1 MKKLFMKRHEENWLR
16 IPYEENAD
24 PCIITIS
31 DSTGKKEIIRMKV
44 SETRVDY
51 WMAYPLK
58 EFSGDDIQA
67 EGPANRWINAIELSD
82 NPEKQ
87 RRRELSKSVI
97 QYMPPT
103 GCIQE
108 LKGVKKAGEKW
119 ILDCVIDP
127 CSMTG
132 IEENQTA
139 MCLVSK
145 DLLHWKREESELPGI
160 ESICRKADKWIGDI
174 EQQIEFEED
183 GKIWILGQTA
193 KKTCE
198 GVAASNAISIP
209 SVFSGEQLKPAAQ
222 VDNLRVWVR
231 QWHNEHIDKKF
242 EFLMRFR
249 QGPDVWPEVRLLAP
263 ENIVSDIQT
272 KACEVELE
280 MFVGQE
286 TEIEFELCGVKW
298 IWKALDQTL
307 NCRGYKMKV
316 PTEKGRLYLHFYR
329 DMAIQE
335 LYADRKNAMLIVQD
349 DGPKKE
355 DYKIR
360 SEQVENINNPSFY
373 LQYNAEPYF
382 EIHTNGKTASV
393 ICLNIWGLRSTRY
406 EEENRLLIKQ
416 EEKGQ
421 PLFKSESYTVYE
433 NCVEDRIYG
442 EPAAWA
448 VRDGKTVLS
457 PVRAVE
463 EFCWRDTPWGDMTR
477 IQNRTERWDAPEESV
492 YPSLHTKHNVI
503 NAAFSLAT
511 DIMCQNRNKKY
522 ALPGQEGL
530 MNAAVFQREGEGF
543 GSWVRDTCH
552 AAFRCQNLLAPD
564 EARESLSYI
573 SEHGFNN
580 GVDCAAMPAIAAWDH
595 YITTGDIQLLYEMLP
610 GIIKYAEEA
619 DARYDEEMQLI
630 HATMCL
636 AQDAFEEPENGG
648 YCLGTEITFA
658 LMYQDVARICKVT
671 GCYLERIK
679 FWENRAEEMFTSIK
693 EKYWN
698 EEKECFTSGPIGSE
712 AYEKGWWETTGA
724 EMVLWPRFGIA
735 TERQRNL
742 FLKTIESNPEAFS
755 EFGINW
761 YPFRKEKNHFWR
773 ACWVSWT
780 LGLSEAA
787 GESGNKEFLKKL
799 IYAQVRNVLLNKSFH
814 EVMDVD
820 TGRAWR
826 WPHLPWH
833 AAGFIGFIVNGIF
846 GIRYSEQGI
855 QIHPCILDEFEG
867 AVLDSVPYQNAKFVF
882 EIHGHGDSYTVKMDG
897 NLVEGSFGKEMT
909 GEHKVD
915 IYAYETE

>member
-31 DSTGKKEIIRMKV
+31 DSTGKKEIVRMKV

-658 LMYQDVARICKVT
+658 LMYQDVAKICKVT

-742 FLKTIESNPEAFS
+742 FLKTIESNLRHFLSLELT
-755 EFGINW
+755 GILSVKKKIISGELAG
-761 YPFRKEKNHFWR
+761 YHGRLDYRKRLVKVEIKNF
-773 ACWVSWT
+773 
-780 LGLSEAA
+780 
-787 GESGNKEFLKKL
+787 
-799 IYAQVRNVLLNKSFH
+799 
-814 EVMDVD
+814 
-820 TGRAWR
+820 
-826 WPHLPWH
+826 
-833 AAGFIGFIVNGIF
+833 
-846 GIRYSEQGI
+846 
-855 QIHPCILDEFEG
+855 
-867 AVLDSVPYQNAKFVF
+867 
-882 EIHGHGDSYTVKMDG
+882 
-897 NLVEGSFGKEMT
+897 
-909 GEHKVD
+909 
-915 IYAYETE
+915 

>member
-1 MKKLFMKRHEENWLR
+1 MKKHFLKKHEENWLR

-31 DSTGKKEIIRMKV
+31 DSTGKKETIQMKV

-580 GVDCAAMPAIAAWDH
+580 GVDCAAMPAIAAWD
-595 YITTGDIQLLYEMLP
+595 P
-610 GIIKYAEEA
+610 II
-619 DARYDEEMQLI
+619 
-630 HATMCL
+630 
-636 AQDAFEEPENGG
+636 
-648 YCLGTEITFA
+648 
-658 LMYQDVARICKVT
+658 
-671 GCYLERIK
+671 
-679 FWENRAEEMFTSIK
+679 
-693 EKYWN
+693 
-698 EEKECFTSGPIGSE
+698 
-712 AYEKGWWETTGA
+712 
-724 EMVLWPRFGIA
+724 
-735 TERQRNL
+735 
-742 FLKTIESNPEAFS
+742 
-755 EFGINW
+755 
-761 YPFRKEKNHFWR
+761 
-773 ACWVSWT
+773 
-780 LGLSEAA
+780 
-787 GESGNKEFLKKL
+787 
-799 IYAQVRNVLLNKSFH
+799 
-814 EVMDVD
+814 
-820 TGRAWR
+820 
-826 WPHLPWH
+826 
-833 AAGFIGFIVNGIF
+833 
-846 GIRYSEQGI
+846 
-855 QIHPCILDEFEG
+855 
-867 AVLDSVPYQNAKFVF
+867 
-882 EIHGHGDSYTVKMDG
+882 
-897 NLVEGSFGKEMT
+897 
-909 GEHKVD
+909 
-915 IYAYETE
+915 

>member
-1 MKKLFMKRHEENWLR
+1 MKRHEENWLR

-31 DSTGKKEIIRMKV
+31 DSTGKKEIVRMKV

-349 DGPKKE
+349 DG
-355 DYKIR
+355 
-360 SEQVENINNPSFY
+360 
-373 LQYNAEPYF
+373 
-382 EIHTNGKTASV
+382 
-393 ICLNIWGLRSTRY
+393 
-406 EEENRLLIKQ
+406 
-416 EEKGQ
+416 
-421 PLFKSESYTVYE
+421 
-433 NCVEDRIYG
+433 
-442 EPAAWA
+442 
-448 VRDGKTVLS
+448 
-457 PVRAVE
+457 
-463 EFCWRDTPWGDMTR
+463 
-477 IQNRTERWDAPEESV
+477 
-492 YPSLHTKHNVI
+492 
-503 NAAFSLAT
+503 
-511 DIMCQNRNKKY
+511 
-522 ALPGQEGL
+522 
-530 MNAAVFQREGEGF
+530 
-543 GSWVRDTCH
+543 
-552 AAFRCQNLLAPD
+552 
-564 EARESLSYI
+564 
-573 SEHGFNN
+573 
-580 GVDCAAMPAIAAWDH
+580 
-595 YITTGDIQLLYEMLP
+595 
-610 GIIKYAEEA
+610 
-619 DARYDEEMQLI
+619 
-630 HATMCL
+630 
-636 AQDAFEEPENGG
+636 
-648 YCLGTEITFA
+648 
-658 LMYQDVARICKVT
+658 
-671 GCYLERIK
+671 
-679 FWENRAEEMFTSIK
+679 
-693 EKYWN
+693 
-698 EEKECFTSGPIGSE
+698 
-712 AYEKGWWETTGA
+712 
-724 EMVLWPRFGIA
+724 
-735 TERQRNL
+735 
-742 FLKTIESNPEAFS
+742 
-755 EFGINW
+755 
-761 YPFRKEKNHFWR
+761 
-773 ACWVSWT
+773 
-780 LGLSEAA
+780 
-787 GESGNKEFLKKL
+787 
-799 IYAQVRNVLLNKSFH
+799 
-814 EVMDVD
+814 
-820 TGRAWR
+820 
-826 WPHLPWH
+826 
-833 AAGFIGFIVNGIF
+833 
-846 GIRYSEQGI
+846 
-855 QIHPCILDEFEG
+855 
-867 AVLDSVPYQNAKFVF
+867 
-882 EIHGHGDSYTVKMDG
+882 
-897 NLVEGSFGKEMT
+897 
-909 GEHKVD
+909 
-915 IYAYETE
+915 

>member
-1 MKKLFMKRHEENWLR
+1 MKKHFLKKHEENWLR

-31 DSTGKKEIIRMKV
+31 DSTGKKETIQMKV
-44 SETRVDY
+44 SKTRVDY

-58 EFSGDDIQA
+58 DFFGDDIQA
-67 EGPANRWINAIELSD
+67 EGPASRWINAIELSD
-82 NPEKQ
+82 DPEKQ

-97 QYMPPT
+97 HYMPPT
-103 GCIQE
+103 GCIRE
-108 LKGVKKAGEKW
+108 LNSVKKAGEQW
-119 ILDCVIDP
+119 VLDCVTDP
-127 CSMTG
+127 CSLTG
-132 IEENQTA
+132 NEENQTA
-139 MCLVSK
+139 MRLVSK
-145 DLLHWKREESELPGI
+145 DLLHWKSEENELEEI
-160 ESICRKADKWIGDI
+160 EINCRKSDKWIGDV
-174 EQQIEFEED
+174 EKQIEFEED
-183 GKIWILGQTA
+183 GKIWILSQTA

-198 GVAASNAISIP
+198 GVASSNAISIP
-209 SVFSGEQLKPAAQ
+209 SVFSGEQIKPAAQ
-222 VDNLRVWVR
+222 MDNLRVWVR

-263 ENIVSDIQT
+263 ENILSDIQT

-286 TEIEFELCGVKW
+286 PEIEFELCGVKW
-298 IWKALDQTL
+298 VWKALDQTL
-307 NCRGYKMKV
+307 NCQGYKMKI

-349 DGPKKE
+349 NGPKKE

-373 LQYNAEPYF
+373 LQYNADPYF

-406 EEENRLLIKQ
+406 EEENRRLIEQ

-421 PLFKSESYTVYE
+421 PLFKSESYTIYE
-433 NCVEDRIYG
+433 KCVEDRIYG

-448 VRDGKTVLS
+448 LRGGKIVLS

-477 IQNRTERWDAPEESV
+477 IQNRTERWDAPEDSA
-492 YPSLHTKHNVI
+492 YPKLHTEHNVI

-619 DARYDEEMQLI
+619 DARYDEEMQLV

-648 YCLGTEITFA
+648 YCLGTEIAFA
-658 LMYQDVARICKVT
+658 LMYQDVARICEVT
-671 GCYLERIK
+671 GCYPERIK
-679 FWENRAEEMFTSIK
+679 FWESRSKEMLASIK

-820 TGRAWR
+820 TGRGR
-826 WPHLPWH
+826 TCHGMRQVLLDLLLME
-833 AAGFIGFIVNGIF
+833 FLEYVIVNREFRYIHVF
-846 GIRYSEQGI
+846 WMNLREQYLILFHIRMQNLYLRYMGMVTAI
-855 QIHPCILDEFEG
+855 Q
-867 AVLDSVPYQNAKFVF
+867 
-882 EIHGHGDSYTVKMDG
+882 
-897 NLVEGSFGKEMT
+897 
-909 GEHKVD
+909 
-915 IYAYETE
+915 

>member
-1 MKKLFMKRHEENWLR
+1 MKKHFLKKHEENWLR

-31 DSTGKKEIIRMKV
+31 DSTGKKETIQMKV

-463 EFCWRDTPWGDMTR
+463 EFCWRDTP
-477 IQNRTERWDAPEESV
+477 
-492 YPSLHTKHNVI
+492 
-503 NAAFSLAT
+503 
-511 DIMCQNRNKKY
+511 
-522 ALPGQEGL
+522 
-530 MNAAVFQREGEGF
+530 
-543 GSWVRDTCH
+543 
-552 AAFRCQNLLAPD
+552 
-564 EARESLSYI
+564 
-573 SEHGFNN
+573 
-580 GVDCAAMPAIAAWDH
+580 
-595 YITTGDIQLLYEMLP
+595 
-610 GIIKYAEEA
+610 
-619 DARYDEEMQLI
+619 
-630 HATMCL
+630 
-636 AQDAFEEPENGG
+636 
-648 YCLGTEITFA
+648 
-658 LMYQDVARICKVT
+658 
-671 GCYLERIK
+671 
-679 FWENRAEEMFTSIK
+679 
-693 EKYWN
+693 
-698 EEKECFTSGPIGSE
+698 
-712 AYEKGWWETTGA
+712 
-724 EMVLWPRFGIA
+724 
-735 TERQRNL
+735 
-742 FLKTIESNPEAFS
+742 
-755 EFGINW
+755 
-761 YPFRKEKNHFWR
+761 
-773 ACWVSWT
+773 
-780 LGLSEAA
+780 
-787 GESGNKEFLKKL
+787 
-799 IYAQVRNVLLNKSFH
+799 
-814 EVMDVD
+814 
-820 TGRAWR
+820 
-826 WPHLPWH
+826 
-833 AAGFIGFIVNGIF
+833 
-846 GIRYSEQGI
+846 
-855 QIHPCILDEFEG
+855 
-867 AVLDSVPYQNAKFVF
+867 
-882 EIHGHGDSYTVKMDG
+882 
-897 NLVEGSFGKEMT
+897 
-909 GEHKVD
+909 
-915 IYAYETE
+915 

>member
-1 MKKLFMKRHEENWLR
+1 MKKHFLKKHEENWLR

-31 DSTGKKEIIRMKV
+31 DSTGKKETIQMKV
-44 SETRVDY
+44 SKTRVDY

-58 EFSGDDIQA
+58 DFFGDDIQA
-67 EGPANRWINAIELSD
+67 EGPASRWINAIELSD
-82 NPEKQ
+82 DPEKQ

-97 QYMPPT
+97 HYMPPT
-103 GCIQE
+103 GCIRE
-108 LKGVKKAGEKW
+108 LNSVKKAGEQW
-119 ILDCVIDP
+119 VLDCVTDP
-127 CSMTG
+127 CSLTG
-132 IEENQTA
+132 NEENQTA
-139 MCLVSK
+139 MRLVSK
-145 DLLHWKREESELPGI
+145 DLLHWKSEENELEEI
-160 ESICRKADKWIGDI
+160 EINCRKSDKWIGDV
-174 EQQIEFEED
+174 EKQIEFEED

-198 GVAASNAISIP
+198 GVASSNAISIP
-209 SVFSGEQLKPAAQ
+209 SVFSGEQIKPAAQ
-222 VDNLRVWVR
+222 MDNLRVWVR

-263 ENIVSDIQT
+263 ENILSDIQT

-286 TEIEFELCGVKW
+286 PEIEFELCGVKW
-298 IWKALDQTL
+298 VWKALDQTL
-307 NCRGYKMKV
+307 NCQGYKMKI

-349 DGPKKE
+349 NGPKKE

-373 LQYNAEPYF
+373 LQYNADPYF

-406 EEENRLLIKQ
+406 EEENRRLIEQ

-421 PLFKSESYTVYE
+421 PLFKSESYTIYE
-433 NCVEDRIYG
+433 KCVEDRIYG

-448 VRDGKTVLS
+448 LRGGKIVLS

-477 IQNRTERWDAPEESV
+477 IQNRTERWDAPEDSA
-492 YPSLHTKHNVI
+492 YPKLHTEHNVI

-619 DARYDEEMQLI
+619 DARYDEEMQLV

-648 YCLGTEITFA
+648 YCLGTEIAFA
-658 LMYQDVARICKVT
+658 LMYQDVARICEVT
-671 GCYLERIK
+671 GCY
-679 FWENRAEEMFTSIK
+679 
-693 EKYWN
+693 
-698 EEKECFTSGPIGSE
+698 P
-712 AYEKGWWETTGA
+712 
-724 EMVLWPRFGIA
+724 
-735 TERQRNL
+735 
-742 FLKTIESNPEAFS
+742 
-755 EFGINW
+755 
-761 YPFRKEKNHFWR
+761 
-773 ACWVSWT
+773 
-780 LGLSEAA
+780 
-787 GESGNKEFLKKL
+787 
-799 IYAQVRNVLLNKSFH
+799 
-814 EVMDVD
+814 
-820 TGRAWR
+820 
-826 WPHLPWH
+826 
-833 AAGFIGFIVNGIF
+833 
-846 GIRYSEQGI
+846 
-855 QIHPCILDEFEG
+855 
-867 AVLDSVPYQNAKFVF
+867 
-882 EIHGHGDSYTVKMDG
+882 
-897 NLVEGSFGKEMT
+897 
-909 GEHKVD
+909 
-915 IYAYETE
+915 

>member
-1 MKKLFMKRHEENWLR
+1 MKKHFLKKHEENWLR

-31 DSTGKKEIIRMKV
+31 DSTGKKETIQMKV
-44 SETRVDY
+44 SKTRVDY

-58 EFSGDDIQA
+58 DFFGDDIQA
-67 EGPANRWINAIELSD
+67 EGPASRWINAIELSD
-82 NPEKQ
+82 DPEKQ

-97 QYMPPT
+97 HYMPPT
-103 GCIQE
+103 GCIRE
-108 LKGVKKAGEKW
+108 LNSVKKAGEQW
-119 ILDCVIDP
+119 VLDCVTDP
-127 CSMTG
+127 CSLTG
-132 IEENQTA
+132 NEENQTA
-139 MCLVSK
+139 MRLVSK
-145 DLLHWKREESELPGI
+145 DLLHWKSEENELEEI
-160 ESICRKADKWIGDI
+160 EINCRKSDKWIGDV
-174 EQQIEFEED
+174 EKQIEFEED

-198 GVAASNAISIP
+198 GVASSNAISIP
-209 SVFSGEQLKPAAQ
+209 SVFSGEQIKPAAQ
-222 VDNLRVWVR
+222 MDNLRVWVR

-263 ENIVSDIQT
+263 ENILSDIQT

-286 TEIEFELCGVKW
+286 PEIEFELCGVKW
-298 IWKALDQTL
+298 VWKALDQTL
-307 NCRGYKMKV
+307 NCQGYKMKI

-349 DGPKKE
+349 NGPKKE

-373 LQYNAEPYF
+373 LQYNADPYF

-406 EEENRLLIKQ
+406 EEENRRLIEQ

-421 PLFKSESYTVYE
+421 PLFKSESYTIYE
-433 NCVEDRIYG
+433 KCVEDRIYG

-448 VRDGKTVLS
+448 LRGGKIVLS

-477 IQNRTERWDAPEESV
+477 IQNRTERWDAPEDSA
-492 YPSLHTKHNVI
+492 YPKLHTEHNVI

-619 DARYDEEMQLI
+619 DARYDEEMQLV

-648 YCLGTEITFA
+648 YCLGTEIAFA
-658 LMYQDVARICKVT
+658 LMYQDVARICEVT
-671 GCYLERIK
+671 GCYPERIK
-679 FWENRAEEMFTSIK
+679 FWESRSKEMLASIK

-742 FLKTIESNPEAFS
+742 FDEVSCLSYAEIFLHLLSTLLTQ
-755 EFGINW
+755 EFF
-761 YPFRKEKNHFWR
+761 YL
-773 ACWVSWT
+773 VSFHLISFCHALDLSFEIFLSSFHLLSCCYSFQNQT
-780 LGLSEAA
+780 GLDSLQCFGLQLLHHGLSGQT
-787 GESGNKEFLKKL
+787 GELH
-799 IYAQVRNVLLNKSFH
+799 VLLQS
-814 EVMDVD
+814 DS
-820 TGRAWR
+820 
-826 WPHLPWH
+826 L
-833 AAGFIGFIVNGIF
+833 
-846 GIRYSEQGI
+846 
-855 QIHPCILDEFEG
+855 C
-867 AVLDSVPYQNAKFVF
+867 LDS
-882 EIHGHGDSYTVKMDG
+882 
-897 NLVEGSFGKEMT
+897 LC
-909 GEHKVD
+909 KVL
-915 IYAYETE
+915 

>member
-1 MKKLFMKRHEENWLR
+1 MKKHFLKKHEENWLR

-31 DSTGKKEIIRMKV
+31 DSTGKKETIQMKV
-44 SETRVDY
+44 SKTRVDY

-58 EFSGDDIQA
+58 DFFGDDIQA
-67 EGPANRWINAIELSD
+67 EGPASRWINAIELSD
-82 NPEKQ
+82 DPEKQ

-97 QYMPPT
+97 HYMPPT
-103 GCIQE
+103 GCIRE
-108 LKGVKKAGEKW
+108 LNSVKKAGEQW
-119 ILDCVIDP
+119 VLDCVTDP
-127 CSMTG
+127 CSLTG
-132 IEENQTA
+132 NEENQTA
-139 MCLVSK
+139 MRLVSK
-145 DLLHWKREESELPGI
+145 DLLHWKSEENELEEI
-160 ESICRKADKWIGDI
+160 EINCRKSDKWIGDV
-174 EQQIEFEED
+174 EKQIEFEED
-183 GKIWILGQTA
+183 GKIWILSQTA

-198 GVAASNAISIP
+198 GVASSNAISIP
-209 SVFSGEQLKPAAQ
+209 SIFSGEQIKPAAQ
-222 VDNLRVWVR
+222 MDNLRVWVR

-263 ENIVSDIQT
+263 ENILSDIQT

-286 TEIEFELCGVKW
+286 PEIEFELCGVKW
-298 IWKALDQTL
+298 VWKALDQTL
-307 NCRGYKMKV
+307 NCQGYKMKI

-349 DGPKKE
+349 NGPKKE

-373 LQYNAEPYF
+373 LQYNADPYF

-406 EEENRLLIKQ
+406 EEENRRLIEQ

-421 PLFKSESYTVYE
+421 PLFKSESYTIYE
-433 NCVEDRIYG
+433 KCVEDRIYG

-448 VRDGKTVLS
+448 LRGGKIVLS

-477 IQNRTERWDAPEESV
+477 IQNRTERWDAPEDSA
-492 YPSLHTKHNVI
+492 YPKLHTEHNVI

-619 DARYDEEMQLI
+619 DARYDEEMQLV

-648 YCLGTEITFA
+648 YCLGTEIAFA
-658 LMYQDVARICKVT
+658 LMYQDVARICEVT
-671 GCYLERIK
+671 GCYPERIK
-679 FWENRAEEMFTSIK
+679 FWESRSKEMLASIK

-712 AYEKGWWETTGA
+712 AYEKGWWDWGRNGF
-724 EMVLWPRFGIA
+724 VA
-735 TERQRNL
+735 T
-742 FLKTIESNPEAFS
+742 I
-755 EFGINW
+755 W
-761 YPFRKEKNHFWR
+761 YCN
-773 ACWVSWT
+773 
-780 LGLSEAA
+780 
-787 GESGNKEFLKKL
+787 
-799 IYAQVRNVLLNKSFH
+799 
-814 EVMDVD
+814 
-820 TGRAWR
+820 
-826 WPHLPWH
+826 
-833 AAGFIGFIVNGIF
+833 
-846 GIRYSEQGI
+846 
-855 QIHPCILDEFEG
+855 
-867 AVLDSVPYQNAKFVF
+867 
-882 EIHGHGDSYTVKMDG
+882 
-897 NLVEGSFGKEMT
+897 
-909 GEHKVD
+909 
-915 IYAYETE
+915 

>member
-24 PCIITIS
+24 LCIITIS
-31 DSTGKKEIIRMKV
+31 DSTGKKEIVRMKV

-595 YITTGDIQLLYEMLP
+595 YITTGDPRRPL
-610 GIIKYAEEA
+610 
-619 DARYDEEMQLI
+619 
-630 HATMCL
+630 
-636 AQDAFEEPENGG
+636 
-648 YCLGTEITFA
+648 
-658 LMYQDVARICKVT
+658 
-671 GCYLERIK
+671 
-679 FWENRAEEMFTSIK
+679 
-693 EKYWN
+693 WN
-698 EEKECFTSGPIGSE
+698 TACSAVSNKNPR
-712 AYEKGWWETTGA
+712 TT
-724 EMVLWPRFGIA
+724 
-735 TERQRNL
+735 
-742 FLKTIESNPEAFS
+742 
-755 EFGINW
+755 
-761 YPFRKEKNHFWR
+761 
-773 ACWVSWT
+773 
-780 LGLSEAA
+780 
-787 GESGNKEFLKKL
+787 
-799 IYAQVRNVLLNKSFH
+799 
-814 EVMDVD
+814 
-820 TGRAWR
+820 
-826 WPHLPWH
+826 
-833 AAGFIGFIVNGIF
+833 
-846 GIRYSEQGI
+846 
-855 QIHPCILDEFEG
+855 
-867 AVLDSVPYQNAKFVF
+867 
-882 EIHGHGDSYTVKMDG
+882 
-897 NLVEGSFGKEMT
+897 
-909 GEHKVD
+909 
-915 IYAYETE
+915 

>member
-1 MKKLFMKRHEENWLR
+1 MKKHFLKKHEENWLR

-31 DSTGKKEIIRMKV
+31 DSTGKKETIQMKV
-44 SETRVDY
+44 SKTRVDY

-58 EFSGDDIQA
+58 DFFGDDIQA
-67 EGPANRWINAIELSD
+67 EGPASRWINAIELSD
-82 NPEKQ
+82 DPEKQ

-97 QYMPPT
+97 HYMPPT
-103 GCIQE
+103 GCIRE
-108 LKGVKKAGEKW
+108 LNSVKKAGEQW
-119 ILDCVIDP
+119 VLDCVTDP
-127 CSMTG
+127 CSLTG
-132 IEENQTA
+132 NEENQTA
-139 MCLVSK
+139 MRLVSK
-145 DLLHWKREESELPGI
+145 DLLHWKSEENELEEI
-160 ESICRKADKWIGDI
+160 EINCRKSDKWIGDV
-174 EQQIEFEED
+174 EKQIEFEED

-198 GVAASNAISIP
+198 GVASSNAISIP
-209 SVFSGEQLKPAAQ
+209 SVFSGEQIKPAAQ
-222 VDNLRVWVR
+222 MDNLRVWVR

-263 ENIVSDIQT
+263 ENILSDIQT

-286 TEIEFELCGVKW
+286 PEIEFELCGVKW
-298 IWKALDQTL
+298 VWKALDQTL
-307 NCRGYKMKV
+307 NCQGYKMKI

-349 DGPKKE
+349 NGPKKE

-373 LQYNAEPYF
+373 LQYNADPYF

-406 EEENRLLIKQ
+406 EEENRRLIEQ

-421 PLFKSESYTVYE
+421 PLFKSESYTIYE
-433 NCVEDRIYG
+433 KCVEDRIYG

-448 VRDGKTVLS
+448 LRGGKIVLS

-477 IQNRTERWDAPEESV
+477 IQNRTERWDAPEDSA
-492 YPSLHTKHNVI
+492 YPKLHTEHNVI

-619 DARYDEEMQLI
+619 DARYDEEM
-630 HATMCL
+630 
-636 AQDAFEEPENGG
+636 
-648 YCLGTEITFA
+648 
-658 LMYQDVARICKVT
+658 
-671 GCYLERIK
+671 
-679 FWENRAEEMFTSIK
+679 
-693 EKYWN
+693 
-698 EEKECFTSGPIGSE
+698 
-712 AYEKGWWETTGA
+712 
-724 EMVLWPRFGIA
+724 
-735 TERQRNL
+735 
-742 FLKTIESNPEAFS
+742 
-755 EFGINW
+755 
-761 YPFRKEKNHFWR
+761 
-773 ACWVSWT
+773 
-780 LGLSEAA
+780 
-787 GESGNKEFLKKL
+787 
-799 IYAQVRNVLLNKSFH
+799 
-814 EVMDVD
+814 
-820 TGRAWR
+820 
-826 WPHLPWH
+826 
-833 AAGFIGFIVNGIF
+833 
-846 GIRYSEQGI
+846 
-855 QIHPCILDEFEG
+855 
-867 AVLDSVPYQNAKFVF
+867 
-882 EIHGHGDSYTVKMDG
+882 
-897 NLVEGSFGKEMT
+897 
-909 GEHKVD
+909 
-915 IYAYETE
+915 

>member
-31 DSTGKKEIIRMKV
+31 DSTGKKEIVRMKV

-610 GIIKYAEEA
+610 E
-619 DARYDEEMQLI
+619 L
-630 HATMCL
+630 
-636 AQDAFEEPENGG
+636 
-648 YCLGTEITFA
+648 
-658 LMYQDVARICKVT
+658 
-671 GCYLERIK
+671 
-679 FWENRAEEMFTSIK
+679 
-693 EKYWN
+693 
-698 EEKECFTSGPIGSE
+698 
-712 AYEKGWWETTGA
+712 
-724 EMVLWPRFGIA
+724 
-735 TERQRNL
+735 
-742 FLKTIESNPEAFS
+742 
-755 EFGINW
+755 
-761 YPFRKEKNHFWR
+761 
-773 ACWVSWT
+773 
-780 LGLSEAA
+780 
-787 GESGNKEFLKKL
+787 
-799 IYAQVRNVLLNKSFH
+799 
-814 EVMDVD
+814 
-820 TGRAWR
+820 
-826 WPHLPWH
+826 
-833 AAGFIGFIVNGIF
+833 
-846 GIRYSEQGI
+846 
-855 QIHPCILDEFEG
+855 
-867 AVLDSVPYQNAKFVF
+867 
-882 EIHGHGDSYTVKMDG
+882 
-897 NLVEGSFGKEMT
+897 
-909 GEHKVD
+909 
-915 IYAYETE
+915 

>member
-31 DSTGKKEIIRMKV
+31 DSTGKKEIVRMKV

-658 LMYQDVARICKVT
+658 LMYQDVAKICKVT

-693 EKYWN
+693 EN
-698 EEKECFTSGPIGSE
+698 
-712 AYEKGWWETTGA
+712 TG
-724 EMVLWPRFGIA
+724 M
-735 TERQRNL
+735 
-742 FLKTIESNPEAFS
+742 K
-755 EFGINW
+755 
-761 YPFRKEKNHFWR
+761 KKN
-773 ACWVSWT
+773 A
-780 LGLSEAA
+780 L
-787 GESGNKEFLKKL
+787 
-799 IYAQVRNVLLNKSFH
+799 QVDR
-814 EVMDVD
+814 
-820 TGRAWR
+820 
-826 WPHLPWH
+826 
-833 AAGFIGFIVNGIF
+833 
-846 GIRYSEQGI
+846 
-855 QIHPCILDEFEG
+855 
-867 AVLDSVPYQNAKFVF
+867 
-882 EIHGHGDSYTVKMDG
+882 
-897 NLVEGSFGKEMT
+897 
-909 GEHKVD
+909 
-915 IYAYETE
+915 

>member
-1 MKKLFMKRHEENWLR
+1 MKKHFLKKHEENWLR

-31 DSTGKKEIIRMKV
+31 DSTGKKETIQMKV
-44 SETRVDY
+44 SKTRVDY

-58 EFSGDDIQA
+58 DFFGDDIQA
-67 EGPANRWINAIELSD
+67 EGPASRWINAIELSD
-82 NPEKQ
+82 EPEKQ

-97 QYMPPT
+97 HYMPPT
-103 GCIQE
+103 GCIRE
-108 LKGVKKAGEKW
+108 LNSVKKAGEQW
-119 ILDCVIDP
+119 VLDCVTDP
-127 CSMTG
+127 CSLTG
-132 IEENQTA
+132 NEENQTA
-139 MCLVSK
+139 MRLVSK
-145 DLLHWKREESELPGI
+145 DLLHWKSEENELEEI
-160 ESICRKADKWIGDI
+160 EINCRKSDKWIGDV
-174 EQQIEFEED
+174 EKQIEFEED
-183 GKIWILGQTA
+183 GKIWILSQTA

-198 GVAASNAISIP
+198 GVASSNAISIP
-209 SVFSGEQLKPAAQ
+209 SIFSGEQIKPAAQ
-222 VDNLRVWVR
+222 MDNLRVWVR

-263 ENIVSDIQT
+263 ENILSDIQT

-286 TEIEFELCGVKW
+286 PEIEFELCGVKW
-298 IWKALDQTL
+298 VWKALDQTL
-307 NCRGYKMKV
+307 NCQGYKMKI

-349 DGPKKE
+349 NGPKKE

-373 LQYNAEPYF
+373 LQYNADPYF

-406 EEENRLLIKQ
+406 EEENRRLIEQ

-421 PLFKSESYTVYE
+421 PLFKSESYTIYE
-433 NCVEDRIYG
+433 KCVEDRIYG

-448 VRDGKTVLS
+448 LRGGKIVLS

-477 IQNRTERWDAPEESV
+477 IQNRTERWDAPEDSA
-492 YPSLHTKHNVI
+492 YPKLHTEHNVI

-619 DARYDEEMQLI
+619 DARYDEEMQLV

-648 YCLGTEITFA
+648 YCLGTEIAFA
-658 LMYQDVARICKVT
+658 LMYQDVARICEVT
-671 GCYLERIK
+671 GCYPERIK
-679 FWENRAEEMFTSIK
+679 FWESRS
-693 EKYWN
+693 
-698 EEKECFTSGPIGSE
+698 
-712 AYEKGWWETTGA
+712 
-724 EMVLWPRFGIA
+724 
-735 TERQRNL
+735 
-742 FLKTIESNPEAFS
+742 
-755 EFGINW
+755 
-761 YPFRKEKNHFWR
+761 
-773 ACWVSWT
+773 
-780 LGLSEAA
+780 
-787 GESGNKEFLKKL
+787 
-799 IYAQVRNVLLNKSFH
+799 
-814 EVMDVD
+814 
-820 TGRAWR
+820 
-826 WPHLPWH
+826 
-833 AAGFIGFIVNGIF
+833 
-846 GIRYSEQGI
+846 
-855 QIHPCILDEFEG
+855 
-867 AVLDSVPYQNAKFVF
+867 
-882 EIHGHGDSYTVKMDG
+882 
-897 NLVEGSFGKEMT
+897 KEMYF
-909 GEHKVD
+909 
-915 IYAYETE
+915 IQNL

>member
-1 MKKLFMKRHEENWLR
+1 MKKHFLKKHEENWLR

-31 DSTGKKEIIRMKV
+31 DSTGKKETIQMKV
-44 SETRVDY
+44 SKTRVDY

-58 EFSGDDIQA
+58 DFFGDDIQA
-67 EGPANRWINAIELSD
+67 EGPASRWINAIELSD
-82 NPEKQ
+82 DPEKQ

-97 QYMPPT
+97 HYMPPT
-103 GCIQE
+103 GCIRE
-108 LKGVKKAGEKW
+108 LNSVKKAGEQW
-119 ILDCVIDP
+119 VLDCVTDP
-127 CSMTG
+127 CSLTG
-132 IEENQTA
+132 NEENQTA
-139 MCLVSK
+139 MRLVSK
-145 DLLHWKREESELPGI
+145 DLLHWKSEENELEEI
-160 ESICRKADKWIGDI
+160 EINCRKSDKWIGDV
-174 EQQIEFEED
+174 EKQIEFEED

-198 GVAASNAISIP
+198 GVASSNAISIP
-209 SVFSGEQLKPAAQ
+209 SVFSGEQIKPAAQ
-222 VDNLRVWVR
+222 MDNLRVWVR

-263 ENIVSDIQT
+263 ENILSDIQT

-286 TEIEFELCGVKW
+286 PEIEFELCGVKW
-298 IWKALDQTL
+298 VWKALDQTL
-307 NCRGYKMKV
+307 NCQGYKMKI

-349 DGPKKE
+349 NGPKKE

-373 LQYNAEPYF
+373 LQYNADPYF

-406 EEENRLLIKQ
+406 EEENRRLIEQ

-421 PLFKSESYTVYE
+421 PLFKSESYTIYE
-433 NCVEDRIYG
+433 KCVEDRIYG

-448 VRDGKTVLS
+448 LRGGKIVLS

-477 IQNRTERWDAPEESV
+477 IQNRTERWDAPEDSA
-492 YPSLHTKHNVI
+492 YPKLHTEHNVI

-619 DARYDEEMQLI
+619 DARYDEEMQLV

-648 YCLGTEITFA
+648 YCLGTEIAFA
-658 LMYQDVARICKVT
+658 LMYQDVARICEVT
-671 GCYLERIK
+671 GCYPERIK
-679 FWENRAEEMFTSIK
+679 FWESRSKEMLASIK

-698 EEKECFTSGPIGSE
+698 CLLYTSD
-712 AYEKGWWETTGA
+712 
-724 EMVLWPRFGIA
+724 
-735 TERQRNL
+735 
-742 FLKTIESNPEAFS
+742 
-755 EFGINW
+755 
-761 YPFRKEKNHFWR
+761 
-773 ACWVSWT
+773 
-780 LGLSEAA
+780 AA
-787 GESGNKEFLKKL
+787 
-799 IYAQVRNVLLNKSFH
+799 
-814 EVMDVD
+814 
-820 TGRAWR
+820 
-826 WPHLPWH
+826 
-833 AAGFIGFIVNGIF
+833 
-846 GIRYSEQGI
+846 
-855 QIHPCILDEFEG
+855 DE
-867 AVLDSVPYQNAKFVF
+867 
-882 EIHGHGDSYTVKMDG
+882 
-897 NLVEGSFGKEMT
+897 
-909 GEHKVD
+909 
-915 IYAYETE
+915 

>member
-1 MKKLFMKRHEENWLR
+1 MKKHFLKKHEENWLR

-31 DSTGKKEIIRMKV
+31 DSTGKKETIQMKV

-564 EARESLSYI
+564 EARES
-573 SEHGFNN
+573 F
-580 GVDCAAMPAIAAWDH
+580 V
-595 YITTGDIQLLYEMLP
+595 LY
-610 GIIKYAEEA
+610 
-619 DARYDEEMQLI
+619 
-630 HATMCL
+630 
-636 AQDAFEEPENGG
+636 F
-648 YCLGTEITFA
+648 
-658 LMYQDVARICKVT
+658 
-671 GCYLERIK
+671 
-679 FWENRAEEMFTSIK
+679 
-693 EKYWN
+693 
-698 EEKECFTSGPIGSE
+698 
-712 AYEKGWWETTGA
+712 
-724 EMVLWPRFGIA
+724 
-735 TERQRNL
+735 
-742 FLKTIESNPEAFS
+742 
-755 EFGINW
+755 
-761 YPFRKEKNHFWR
+761 
-773 ACWVSWT
+773 
-780 LGLSEAA
+780 
-787 GESGNKEFLKKL
+787 
-799 IYAQVRNVLLNKSFH
+799 
-814 EVMDVD
+814 
-820 TGRAWR
+820 
-826 WPHLPWH
+826 
-833 AAGFIGFIVNGIF
+833 
-846 GIRYSEQGI
+846 
-855 QIHPCILDEFEG
+855 
-867 AVLDSVPYQNAKFVF
+867 
-882 EIHGHGDSYTVKMDG
+882 
-897 NLVEGSFGKEMT
+897 
-909 GEHKVD
+909 
-915 IYAYETE
+915 

>member
-31 DSTGKKEIIRMKV
+31 DSTGKKEIVRMKV

-658 LMYQDVARICKVT
+658 LMYQDVAKICKVT

-712 AYEKGWWETTGA
+712 AYEKGWCRNGF
-724 EMVLWPRFGIA
+724 VA
-735 TERQRNL
+735 T
-742 FLKTIESNPEAFS
+742 
-755 EFGINW
+755 
-761 YPFRKEKNHFWR
+761 
-773 ACWVSWT
+773 V
-780 LGLSEAA
+780 
-787 GESGNKEFLKKL
+787 
-799 IYAQVRNVLLNKSFH
+799 
-814 EVMDVD
+814 
-820 TGRAWR
+820 
-826 WPHLPWH
+826 WH
-833 AAGFIGFIVNGIF
+833 CN
-846 GIRYSEQGI
+846 
-855 QIHPCILDEFEG
+855 
-867 AVLDSVPYQNAKFVF
+867 
-882 EIHGHGDSYTVKMDG
+882 
-897 NLVEGSFGKEMT
+897 
-909 GEHKVD
+909 
-915 IYAYETE
+915 

>member
-1 MKKLFMKRHEENWLR
+1 MKKHFLKKHEENWLR

-31 DSTGKKEIIRMKV
+31 DSTGKKETIQMKV
-44 SETRVDY
+44 SKTRVDY

-58 EFSGDDIQA
+58 DFFGDDIQA
-67 EGPANRWINAIELSD
+67 EGPASRWINAIELSD
-82 NPEKQ
+82 DPEKQ

-97 QYMPPT
+97 HYMPPT
-103 GCIQE
+103 GCIRE
-108 LKGVKKAGEKW
+108 LNSVKKAGEQW
-119 ILDCVIDP
+119 VLDCVTDP
-127 CSMTG
+127 CSLTG
-132 IEENQTA
+132 NEENQTA
-139 MCLVSK
+139 MRLVSK
-145 DLLHWKREESELPGI
+145 DLLHWKSEENELEEI
-160 ESICRKADKWIGDI
+160 EINCRKSDKWIGDV
-174 EQQIEFEED
+174 EKQIEFEED

-198 GVAASNAISIP
+198 GVASSNAISIP
-209 SVFSGEQLKPAAQ
+209 SVFSGEQIKPAAQ
-222 VDNLRVWVR
+222 MDNLRVWVR

-263 ENIVSDIQT
+263 ENILSDIQT

-286 TEIEFELCGVKW
+286 PEIEFELCGVKW
-298 IWKALDQTL
+298 VWKALDQTL
-307 NCRGYKMKV
+307 NCQGYKMKI

-349 DGPKKE
+349 NGPKKE

-373 LQYNAEPYF
+373 LQYNADPYF

-406 EEENRLLIKQ
+406 EEENRRLIEQ

-421 PLFKSESYTVYE
+421 PLFKSESYTIYE
-433 NCVEDRIYG
+433 KCVEDRIYG

-448 VRDGKTVLS
+448 LRGGKIVLS

-477 IQNRTERWDAPEESV
+477 IQNRTERWDAPEDSA
-492 YPSLHTKHNVI
+492 YPKLHTEHNVI

-619 DARYDEEMQLI
+619 DARYDEEMQLV

-648 YCLGTEITFA
+648 YCLGTEIAFA
-658 LMYQDVARICKVT
+658 LMYQDVARICEVT
-671 GCYLERIK
+671 GCYPERIK
-679 FWENRAEEMFTSIK
+679 FWESRSKEMLASIK

-826 WPHLPWH
+826 WPHLPWQVLLDLLLME
-833 AAGFIGFIVNGIF
+833 FLEYVIVNREFRYIHVF
-846 GIRYSEQGI
+846 WMNLREQYLILFHIRMQNLYLRYMGMVTAI
-855 QIHPCILDEFEG
+855 Q
-867 AVLDSVPYQNAKFVF
+867 
-882 EIHGHGDSYTVKMDG
+882 
-897 NLVEGSFGKEMT
+897 
-909 GEHKVD
+909 
-915 IYAYETE
+915 

>member
-1 MKKLFMKRHEENWLR
+1 MKRHEENWLR

-31 DSTGKKEIIRMKV
+31 DSTGKKEIVRMKV

-421 PLFKSESYTVYE
+421 PLFKS
-433 NCVEDRIYG
+433 
-442 EPAAWA
+442 
-448 VRDGKTVLS
+448 
-457 PVRAVE
+457 
-463 EFCWRDTPWGDMTR
+463 
-477 IQNRTERWDAPEESV
+477 
-492 YPSLHTKHNVI
+492 
-503 NAAFSLAT
+503 
-511 DIMCQNRNKKY
+511 
-522 ALPGQEGL
+522 
-530 MNAAVFQREGEGF
+530 
-543 GSWVRDTCH
+543 
-552 AAFRCQNLLAPD
+552 
-564 EARESLSYI
+564 
-573 SEHGFNN
+573 
-580 GVDCAAMPAIAAWDH
+580 
-595 YITTGDIQLLYEMLP
+595 
-610 GIIKYAEEA
+610 
-619 DARYDEEMQLI
+619 
-630 HATMCL
+630 
-636 AQDAFEEPENGG
+636 
-648 YCLGTEITFA
+648 
-658 LMYQDVARICKVT
+658 
-671 GCYLERIK
+671 
-679 FWENRAEEMFTSIK
+679 
-693 EKYWN
+693 
-698 EEKECFTSGPIGSE
+698 
-712 AYEKGWWETTGA
+712 
-724 EMVLWPRFGIA
+724 
-735 TERQRNL
+735 
-742 FLKTIESNPEAFS
+742 
-755 EFGINW
+755 
-761 YPFRKEKNHFWR
+761 
-773 ACWVSWT
+773 
-780 LGLSEAA
+780 
-787 GESGNKEFLKKL
+787 
-799 IYAQVRNVLLNKSFH
+799 
-814 EVMDVD
+814 
-820 TGRAWR
+820 
-826 WPHLPWH
+826 
-833 AAGFIGFIVNGIF
+833 
-846 GIRYSEQGI
+846 
-855 QIHPCILDEFEG
+855 
-867 AVLDSVPYQNAKFVF
+867 
-882 EIHGHGDSYTVKMDG
+882 
-897 NLVEGSFGKEMT
+897 
-909 GEHKVD
+909 
-915 IYAYETE
+915 

>member
-1 MKKLFMKRHEENWLR
+1 MKKHFLKKHEENWLR

-31 DSTGKKEIIRMKV
+31 DSTGKKETIQMKV
-44 SETRVDY
+44 SKTRVDY

-58 EFSGDDIQA
+58 DFFGDDIQA
-67 EGPANRWINAIELSD
+67 EGPASRWINAIELSD
-82 NPEKQ
+82 DPEKQ

-97 QYMPPT
+97 HYMPPT
-103 GCIQE
+103 GCIRE
-108 LKGVKKAGEKW
+108 LNSVKKAGEQW
-119 ILDCVIDP
+119 VLDCVTDP
-127 CSMTG
+127 CSLTG
-132 IEENQTA
+132 NEENQTA
-139 MCLVSK
+139 MRLVSK
-145 DLLHWKREESELPGI
+145 DLLHWKSEENELEEI
-160 ESICRKADKWIGDI
+160 EINCRKSDKWIGDV
-174 EQQIEFEED
+174 EKQIEFEED

-198 GVAASNAISIP
+198 GVASSNAISIP
-209 SVFSGEQLKPAAQ
+209 SVFSGEQIKPAAQ
-222 VDNLRVWVR
+222 MDNLRVWVR

-263 ENIVSDIQT
+263 ENILSDIQT

-286 TEIEFELCGVKW
+286 PEIEFELCGVKW
-298 IWKALDQTL
+298 VWKALDQTL
-307 NCRGYKMKV
+307 NCQGYKMKI

-349 DGPKKE
+349 NGPKKE

-373 LQYNAEPYF
+373 LQYNADPYF

-406 EEENRLLIKQ
+406 EEENRRLIEQ

-421 PLFKSESYTVYE
+421 PLFKSESYTIYE
-433 NCVEDRIYG
+433 KCVEDRIYG

-448 VRDGKTVLS
+448 LRGGKIVLS

-477 IQNRTERWDAPEESV
+477 IQNRTERWDAPEDSA
-492 YPSLHTKHNVI
+492 YPKLHTEHNVI

-610 GIIKYAEEA
+610 GLIKYAEEA
-619 DARYDEEMQLI
+619 DAR
-630 HATMCL
+630 
-636 AQDAFEEPENGG
+636 
-648 YCLGTEITFA
+648 
-658 LMYQDVARICKVT
+658 
-671 GCYLERIK
+671 
-679 FWENRAEEMFTSIK
+679 
-693 EKYWN
+693 
-698 EEKECFTSGPIGSE
+698 
-712 AYEKGWWETTGA
+712 
-724 EMVLWPRFGIA
+724 
-735 TERQRNL
+735 
-742 FLKTIESNPEAFS
+742 
-755 EFGINW
+755 
-761 YPFRKEKNHFWR
+761 
-773 ACWVSWT
+773 
-780 LGLSEAA
+780 
-787 GESGNKEFLKKL
+787 
-799 IYAQVRNVLLNKSFH
+799 
-814 EVMDVD
+814 
-820 TGRAWR
+820 
-826 WPHLPWH
+826 
-833 AAGFIGFIVNGIF
+833 
-846 GIRYSEQGI
+846 
-855 QIHPCILDEFEG
+855 
-867 AVLDSVPYQNAKFVF
+867 
-882 EIHGHGDSYTVKMDG
+882 
-897 NLVEGSFGKEMT
+897 
-909 GEHKVD
+909 
-915 IYAYETE
+915 

>member
-1 MKKLFMKRHEENWLR
+1 MKKHFLKKHEENWLR

-31 DSTGKKEIIRMKV
+31 DSTGKKETIQMKV
-44 SETRVDY
+44 SKTRVDY

-58 EFSGDDIQA
+58 DFFGDDIQA
-67 EGPANRWINAIELSD
+67 EGPASRWINAIELSD
-82 NPEKQ
+82 DPEKQ

-97 QYMPPT
+97 HYMPPT
-103 GCIQE
+103 GCIRE
-108 LKGVKKAGEKW
+108 LNSVKKAGEQW
-119 ILDCVIDP
+119 VLDCVTDP
-127 CSMTG
+127 CSLTG
-132 IEENQTA
+132 NEENQTA
-139 MCLVSK
+139 MRLVSK
-145 DLLHWKREESELPGI
+145 DLLHWKSEENELEEI
-160 ESICRKADKWIGDI
+160 EINCRKSDKWIGDV
-174 EQQIEFEED
+174 EKQIEFEED
-183 GKIWILGQTA
+183 GKIWILSQTA

-198 GVAASNAISIP
+198 GVASSNAISIP
-209 SVFSGEQLKPAAQ
+209 SVFSGEQIKPAAQ
-222 VDNLRVWVR
+222 MDNLRVWVR

-263 ENIVSDIQT
+263 ENILSDIQT

-286 TEIEFELCGVKW
+286 PEIEFELCGVKW
-298 IWKALDQTL
+298 VWKALDQTL
-307 NCRGYKMKV
+307 NCQGYKMKI

-349 DGPKKE
+349 NGPKKE

-373 LQYNAEPYF
+373 LQYNADPYF

-406 EEENRLLIKQ
+406 EEENRRLIEQ

-421 PLFKSESYTVYE
+421 PLFKSESYTIYE
-433 NCVEDRIYG
+433 KCVEDRIYG

-448 VRDGKTVLS
+448 LRGGKIVLS

-477 IQNRTERWDAPEESV
+477 IQNRTERWDAPEDSA
-492 YPSLHTKHNVI
+492 YPKLHTEHNVI

-619 DARYDEEMQLI
+619 DARYDEEMQLV

-648 YCLGTEITFA
+648 YCLGTEIAFA
-658 LMYQDVARICKVT
+658 LMYQDVARICEVT
-671 GCYLERIK
+671 GCYPERIK
-679 FWENRAEEMFTSIK
+679 FWESRSKEMLASIK

-820 TGRAWR
+820 TGGDGRTCHGMR
-826 WPHLPWH
+826 QVLLDLLLME
-833 AAGFIGFIVNGIF
+833 FLEYVIVNREF
-846 GIRYSEQGI
+846 RY
-855 QIHPCILDEFEG
+855 IH
-867 AVLDSVPYQNAKFVF
+867 VF
-882 EIHGHGDSYTVKMDG
+882 
-897 NLVEGSFGKEMT
+897 
-909 GEHKVD
+909 
-915 IYAYETE
+915 

>member
-31 DSTGKKEIIRMKV
+31 DSTGKKEIVRMKV

-595 YITTGDIQLLYEMLP
+595 YITTGDIQLWYEL
-610 GIIKYAEEA
+610 
-619 DARYDEEMQLI
+619 
-630 HATMCL
+630 
-636 AQDAFEEPENGG
+636 
-648 YCLGTEITFA
+648 
-658 LMYQDVARICKVT
+658 
-671 GCYLERIK
+671 
-679 FWENRAEEMFTSIK
+679 
-693 EKYWN
+693 
-698 EEKECFTSGPIGSE
+698 
-712 AYEKGWWETTGA
+712 
-724 EMVLWPRFGIA
+724 
-735 TERQRNL
+735 
-742 FLKTIESNPEAFS
+742 
-755 EFGINW
+755 
-761 YPFRKEKNHFWR
+761 
-773 ACWVSWT
+773 
-780 LGLSEAA
+780 
-787 GESGNKEFLKKL
+787 
-799 IYAQVRNVLLNKSFH
+799 
-814 EVMDVD
+814 
-820 TGRAWR
+820 
-826 WPHLPWH
+826 
-833 AAGFIGFIVNGIF
+833 
-846 GIRYSEQGI
+846 
-855 QIHPCILDEFEG
+855 
-867 AVLDSVPYQNAKFVF
+867 
-882 EIHGHGDSYTVKMDG
+882 
-897 NLVEGSFGKEMT
+897 
-909 GEHKVD
+909 
-915 IYAYETE
+915 

>member
-31 DSTGKKEIIRMKV
+31 DSTGKKEIVRMKV

-658 LMYQDVARICKVT
+658 LMYQDVAKICKVT

-679 FWENRAEEMFTSIK
+679 FWENRAEEMFH
-693 EKYWN
+693 
-698 EEKECFTSGPIGSE
+698 
-712 AYEKGWWETTGA
+712 KG
-724 EMVLWPRFGIA
+724 
-735 TERQRNL
+735 
-742 FLKTIESNPEAFS
+742 K
-755 EFGINW
+755 
-761 YPFRKEKNHFWR
+761 
-773 ACWVSWT
+773 
-780 LGLSEAA
+780 
-787 GESGNKEFLKKL
+787 
-799 IYAQVRNVLLNKSFH
+799 
-814 EVMDVD
+814 
-820 TGRAWR
+820 
-826 WPHLPWH
+826 
-833 AAGFIGFIVNGIF
+833 
-846 GIRYSEQGI
+846 
-855 QIHPCILDEFEG
+855 ILE
-867 AVLDSVPYQNAKFVF
+867 
-882 EIHGHGDSYTVKMDG
+882 
-897 NLVEGSFGKEMT
+897 
-909 GEHKVD
+909 
-915 IYAYETE
+915 